1 MSKEQL
7 ILTQDNLNAVAN
19 ILNNR
24 LTFNFQSANIT
35 KEIRLDELPPETLAI
50 LLDYGT
56 RKLND
61 KVNSLY
67 KANPEQTRQSL
78 VERVWTEALEGKL
91 GERRTQSNGETGL
104 RNFILSW
111 CRSNGIKAAALVD
124 LKGATP
130 QTIINEIW
138 GERSDEYREKA
149 LAEFRRRYEE
159 SLKAIEL
166 DLPSFAE

>member
-1 MSKEQL
+1 MSNLEQ
-7 ILTQDNLNAVAN
+7 IRT
-19 ILNNR
+19 ILNNK
-24 LTFNFQSANIT
+24 LTFNFQSANIV
-35 KEIRLDELPPETLAI
+35 KEINLDDLPPETLSI

-67 KANPEQTRQSL
+67 KANPEQTRQNL
-78 VERVWTEALEGKL
+78 VERVWAEAIEGKL
-91 GERRTQSNGETGL
+91 GERRAQSNGEAGL

-111 CRSNGIKAAALVD
+111 CRSNGIKAAALAD

-138 GERSDEYREKA
+138 GEKSDEYREKA